1 MLQCD
6 RRQNP
11 GLRQGIKKTINNFK
25 KDKAAGI
32 MVSGSPGLSIEDSR
46 ILGSA
51 MLGKESPMGMKGPHN
66 FVNATDK
73 KISQNIQ
80 SQKTRLPEKSKF
92 WRRDSDG
99 TDDSMREISLKP
111 ILNRNSE
118 VIPRNLAKY

>member
-1 MLQCD
+1 MPRSD
-6 RRQNP
+6 RGENP
-11 GLRQGIKKTINNFK
+11 RPSQGIKKTIRNFK
-25 KDKAAGI
+25 KDKSAGI
-32 MVSGSPGLSIEDSR
+32 MVSGSPGQSIEDSR
-46 ILGSA
+46 IFGSA
-51 MLGKESPMGMKGPHN
+51 MLRKESPMGMKGPHN

-80 SQKTRLPEKSKF
+80 SQKIQVPEKSKF